1 MTSYHPPRETVGPC
15 TLRMSLQ
22 ANQHGLALTLEG
34 ASVLGLSIPNF
45 MLPRIH
51 TLESER
57 DGRYTFDVE
66 ATIAAFGLLVHYRR
80 WLVRAAS

>member
-1 MTSYHPPRETVGPC
+1 
-15 TLRMSLQ
+15 MSLQ
-22 ANQHGLALTLEG
+22 ANELGLALTLDG
-34 ASVLGLSIPNF
+34 ASVLGLSVPNF

-57 DGRYTFDVE
+57 DGRYTFDVG
-66 ATIAAFGLLVHYRR
+66 ATIAPFGLLVHYRG